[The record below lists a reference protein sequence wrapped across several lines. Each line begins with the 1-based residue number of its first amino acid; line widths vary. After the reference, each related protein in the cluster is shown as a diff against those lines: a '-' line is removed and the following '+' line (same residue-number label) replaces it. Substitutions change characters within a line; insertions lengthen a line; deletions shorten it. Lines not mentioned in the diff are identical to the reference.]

1 MKHSFHVEGMTC
13 EHCEKA
19 VVRAVR
25 QLDNNAQVVADRLQN
40 KVEVDSSASV
50 QDITQAI
57 VEEGYK
63 VVV

>member
-25 QLDNNAQVVADRLQN
+25 QLDNNAQVVADRLHN

-63 VVV
+63 VVA

>member
-40 KVEVDSSASV
+40 KVDVESTASA
-50 QDITQAI
+50 QDISQAI

-63 VVV
+63 VVA

>member
-40 KVEVDSSASV
+40 KVEVDSSASA

-63 VVV
+63 VVA

>member
-1 MKHSFHVEGMTC
+1 MKYSFHVEGMTC

-25 QLDNNAQVVADRLQN
+25 QLDRNAQVQADRTQN
-40 KVEVDSSASV
+40 KVEVDSSASA

-57 VEEGYK
+57 VDEGYK
-63 VVV
+63 VVA

>member
-63 VVV
+63 VVA

>member
-1 MKHSFHVEGMTC
+1 MKYSFNVEGMTC

-25 QLDNNAQVVADRLQN
+25 QLDNNAQVVADRLKN
-40 KVEVDSSASV
+40 KVEVESTVSA

-57 VEEGYK
+57 AEEGYK
-63 VVV
+63 VVA

>member
-25 QLDNNAQVVADRLQN
+25 QLDNNAQVVADRLHN
-40 KVEVDSSASV
+40 KVEVDSTASA

-63 VVV
+63 VVA

>member
-1 MKHSFHVEGMTC
+1 MKYSFHVEGMTC

-40 KVEVDSSASV
+40 KVEVDSTASA

-57 VEEGYK
+57 VEEGYQ
-63 VVV
+63 VVA

>member
-40 KVEVDSSASV
+40 KVEVDSTASAQAIS
-50 QDITQAI
+50 QAI

-63 VVV
+63 VVA

>member
-25 QLDNNAQVVADRLQN
+25 QLDNNAQVVADRLKN
-40 KVEVDSSASV
+40 KVEVDSSASE

-63 VVV
+63 VVA

>member
-25 QLDNNAQVVADRLQN
+25 QLDNNAQVVADRLHN
-40 KVEVDSSASV
+40 KVEVDSSASA

-63 VVV
+63 VVA

>member
-1 MKHSFHVEGMTC
+1 
-13 EHCEKA
+13 
-19 VVRAVR
+19 VR

-63 VVV
+63 VVA

>member
-1 MKHSFHVEGMTC
+1 MKYSFHVEGMTC

-25 QLDNNAQVVADRLQN
+25 QLDNNAQVVADRLKN
-40 KVEVDSSASV
+40 KVDVDSSASA

-63 VVV
+63 VVA

>member
-25 QLDNNAQVVADRLQN
+25 QLDNNAQVVADRLKN
-40 KVEVDSSASV
+40 KVDVESTASA
-50 QDITQAI
+50 QDISQAI

-63 VVV
+63 VVA